1 MPDKHTMLSAFI
13 LKLIVPYS
21 YDIMLKCWME
31 DPASRPCFS
40 TLKMTFAEMLQ
51 ENNPYI
57 QFDNINAHNPYYTN
71 ISLGDDGNAPKL
83 SSNQLS
89 DSESATFL
97 SSSSSSSTQQETS
110 SYELIK
116 GSGGEVP
123 PFPASDDQPP
133 PLVPPNL
140 YVDTPTKA
148 YEKSGAFDMEEPEL
162 ATRPTRLFVN
172 ANSPEM
178 DV

>member
-1 MPDKHTMLSAFI
+1 MHVDIEPLF
-13 LKLIVPYS
+13 VPCS

-40 TLKMTFAEMLQ
+40 TLKTTFAEMLQ

-71 ISLGDDGNAPKL
+71 ISLGDDSNDPKL

-97 SSSSSSSTQQETS
+97 SSSSSTQQETS

-116 GSGGEVP
+116 GSGADVL
-123 PFPASDDQPP
+123 PFPVTDDQPP
-133 PLVPPNL
+133 TVVPPNL

-148 YEKSGAFDMEEPEL
+148 YEKSAAFDMEEPEL
-162 ATRPTRLFVN
+162 AIRPTRLFVN
-172 ANSPEM
+172 TNSPEM